1 MENLMTTQDKLL
13 LNARRLFW
21 SRGYSNV
28 SVRQIA
34 SAAGVDVA
42 LISRYFGSKLGL
54 FKATLEGAFE
64 WDEMTVVAQDDLV
77 EGFLNLFVHAPRGGE
92 EPSVIH
98 MLLTNAHD
106 QDVAEVVCSAFQ
118 GEFYDQIVAVTHS
131 KERAAMFVSVLLGI
145 SVAEKTLHLPGIA
158 EPTSKKYRTQLRH
171 MMRAALNLPHNDKA

>member
-1 MENLMTTQDKLL
+1 MTTQEKLL
-13 LNARRLFW
+13 LNARRFFW
-21 SRGYSNV
+21 ARGYSNV

-64 WDEMTVVAQDDLV
+64 WDDMTVVDQDDLV
-77 EGFLNLFVHAPRGGE
+77 EAFLNLFVHAPRGGE

-118 GEFYDQIVAVTHS
+118 GEFYDQIVAVTNS
-131 KERAAMFVSVLLGI
+131 KQRAAMFISVLLGI

-158 EPTSKKYRTQLRH
+158 DHKSQRYKAQLRH
-171 MMRAALNLPHNDKA
+171 MMHAALNLGDGEVG